1 MTGGAIRIGT
11 RRSALARTQAEWV
24 RARLRAA
31 CPGVDA
37 HLVLIET
44 QGDKLLGAPLAKFGG
59 KGLFVKELE
68 EGLLEGRVDIAV
80 HSLKD
85 VPVELPPGLHLAAIC
100 EREDPR
106 DALVAT
112 RDARLADL
120 PSGARVGTSSL
131 RRQALLKTIRPDLEV
146 VPVRGNVQTRLGRLE
161 EGSVDA
167 VILALAGLRRLG
179 LEAWATEVFDP
190 GVFVPAI
197 GQGALAIESRAED
210 ATTNARAAKIDHGLS
225 ARAVQ
230 AERAFLARLGGGCQV
245 PLGAHATLEN
255 GDLHLRAFLGSPDGA
270 RVIRG
275 ERRGGR
281 AEGEAMGR
289 DLAEEFL
296 ARGAGEII
304 AELEGLF
311 TPGID
316 PP

>member
-1 MTGGAIRIGT
+1 VTGGAIRIGT

-37 HLVLIET
+37 RLVLIET
-44 QGDKLLGAPLAKFGG
+44 QGDRLLGAPLAKFGG

-85 VPVELPPGLHLAAIC
+85 VPVELPEGLHLAAIC

-106 DALVAT
+106 DALVAR
-112 RDARLADL
+112 RDARLAEL
-120 PSGARVGTSSL
+120 PPGARVGTSSL
-131 RRQALLKTIRPDLEV
+131 RRQALLKTIRPDLQV
-146 VPVRGNVQTRLGRLE
+146 VPIRGNVQTRLGRLD
-161 EGSVDA
+161 EGGVDA
-167 VILALAGLRRLG
+167 IVLALAGLRRLG

-190 GVFVPAI
+190 GLFVPAI
-197 GQGALAIESRAED
+197 GQGALAIESRADD
-210 ATTNARAAKIDHGLS
+210 AGTNARAAKIDHGLS
-225 ARAVQ
+225 ARAAA

-245 PLGAHATLEN
+245 PLGAYATLED
-255 GDLHLRAFLGSPDGA
+255 GELLLRAFLGSPDGA

-281 AEGEAMGR
+281 ADGEQIGR
-289 DLAEEFL
+289 DLAEVFL
-296 ARGAGEII
+296 AQGAGEII

-311 TPGID
+311 APGID